1 MHHAAIDLGSRESQI
16 CIRQPDGTIVEERK
30 LPTRKLTEV
39 FKTWPTSRVVME
51 ASAEAFKVAD
61 AALAAGHQVRVV
73 PGKLVRLL
81 GVGDRGVK
89 NDQRDA
95 RQLSKA
101 SWQTDV
107 PSVHI
112 PSAAARELKSFCGA
126 RDVLVATQRN
136 LSNNVRG
143 WLRTQLWKLPS
154 GTMATL
160 PERLRAHA
168 RASQRELPEH
178 IERQLT
184 MLTQVTEQVQAANK
198 QARRLAME
206 HPVCRRLMT
215 VPGVGPL
222 TSLRFVAA
230 IDDPSRFS
238 TAHRVQSYVGL
249 TPGEHSSG
257 GGGKTGGGKRG
268 ITKAGPSELRRC
280 LVQAAWSVMLA
291 RRSHPMLE
299 WARQIAQRRNRPVA
313 VVALARKLAGILFA
327 IWRDGTTY
335 EANHAARRSAL
346 T

>member
-1 MHHAAIDLGSRESQI
+1 
-16 CIRQPDGTIVEERK
+16 
-30 LPTRKLTEV
+30 
-39 FKTWPTSRVVME
+39 
-51 ASAEAFKVAD
+51 
-61 AALAAGHQVRVV
+61 
-73 PGKLVRLL
+73 
-81 GVGDRGVK
+81 
-89 NDQRDA
+89 
-95 RQLSKA
+95 
-101 SWQTDV
+101 
-107 PSVHI
+107 
-112 PSAAARELKSFCGA
+112 CGA

-143 WLRTQLWKLPS
+143 WLRTQLWKLPG
-154 GTMATL
+154 GTMVTL
-160 PERLRAHA
+160 PERLRTHA
-168 RASQRELPEH
+168 QASGHELPEH

-198 QARRLAME
+198 QARRLATE

-215 VPGVGPL
+215 VPGVGPI

-249 TPGEHSSG
+249 TPGEHSSSQRER
-257 GGGKTGGGKRG
+257 KTG

-291 RRSHPMLE
+291 RRPHPMLE

-313 VVALARKLAGILFA
+313 VIALARKLAGILFA

-335 EANHAARRSAL
+335 EANHGRSAL